1 MRRRCSEAI
10 HALQVRGDVL
20 NLQGD
25 AGFADCGGHL
35 GLPHPHV
42 RVGGIGLQAQRH
54 LVGSCGDRVRVL
66 EVDAAVQHVPRQ
78 RAIHRSRRQ
87 FLGHRGLTRT
97 RRAIDRNGDA
107 NARDRVLTQ
116 RVVHPFILL
125 IEVVLMGD
133 EPPAP
138 LLQACGAAV
147 SDRRINH
154 DASDAGLRARR
165 VLKDQVFDVN
175 RGLA

>member
-1 MRRRCSEAI
+1 MFNR
-10 HALQVRGDVL
+10 
-20 NLQGD
+20 QGD
-25 AGFADCGGHL
+25 AGFTDRGGHL

-42 RVGGIGLQAQRH
+42 RVGGIGLQAQKH

-78 RAIHRSRRQ
+78 RAIHRPRVEITDAQSRRQ

-97 RRAIDRNGDA
+97 RRAIDRNGDT
-107 NARDRVLTQ
+107 NVRDRILTQ